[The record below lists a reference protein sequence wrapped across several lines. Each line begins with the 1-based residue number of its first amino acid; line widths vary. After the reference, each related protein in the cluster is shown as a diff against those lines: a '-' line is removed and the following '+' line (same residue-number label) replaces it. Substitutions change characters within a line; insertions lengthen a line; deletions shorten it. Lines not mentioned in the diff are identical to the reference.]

1 MRRVEITLTETE
13 RQGLETLSRQGVS
26 SVRELTRAQI
36 LLALDRGI
44 ADQTISEVLAIERT
58 RIWRLRKRYLAGGVE
73 GALPDR
79 DRSGRPVEIN
89 EQIEAEIVA
98 TACSDPPE
106 GRKGWTLALLA
117 QVVSEQCEILEM
129 SSKSVGRALKKT
141 GVSLGSKRCG
151 ALAP

>member
-1 MRRVEITLTETE
+1 MSRVEITLTEAE
-13 RQGLETLSRQGVS
+13 RQVLETVSTQGVS

-44 ADQTISEVLAIERT
+44 ADQTISEVLGVERT
-58 RIWRLRKRYLAGGVE
+58 RIWRLRKRYLAEGM
-73 GALPDR
+73 GALTDR
-79 DRSGRPVEIN
+79 ARPGRPVEIN

-98 TACSDPPE
+98 TAYSEPPE

-117 QVVSEQCEILEM
+117 EVVSEQCEILQM
-129 SSKSVGRALKKT
+129 SSQTVGRVLKKN

-151 ALAP
+151 ASAP